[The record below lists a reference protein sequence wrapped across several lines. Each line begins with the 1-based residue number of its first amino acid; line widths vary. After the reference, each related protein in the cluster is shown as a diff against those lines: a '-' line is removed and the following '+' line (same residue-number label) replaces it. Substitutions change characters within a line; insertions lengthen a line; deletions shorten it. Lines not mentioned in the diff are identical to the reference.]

1 MQRSGLPL
9 DEILAKHDW
18 ISAFAHPPDVTSLL
32 HDNVA
37 PSPLQTTQLKVS
49 LEGLK
54 DPLVEIDSDLDLL
67 RDAVRTLEA
76 RRLRLRSLKNDYET
90 TLSPIRRI
98 PSEITMEILRRS
110 LKVNEFEDAFSER
123 RLTGFNVFK
132 IRDGPWHL
140 GQVCSLWRN
149 VIKTLCPELWA
160 SMTIEL
166 PFSYE
171 PKVPPMKADVAVE
184 ILCVALERSRNH
196 PLDFYFEYDC
206 PDSRA
211 DKAESQLMKQC
222 FDIMIAHSRR
232 WRAVEM
238 TIHPSFFPRL
248 SLIRGKTDL
257 LRDVYFDCYHNPPSG
272 PDIRA
277 FEIAPKLENL
287 HLKGMHREANIP
299 FPASNLVSFSDVRPF
314 AGDQLTLTYLD
325 VVKSAPKLRSFSYN
339 DYGVPSPDIYPV
351 SHRPG
356 PVMASSVEELS
367 ASSPSFLR
375 SLVLPSLKEV
385 TLTTMYEFCMEEQVI
400 ECPVGTL
407 GALHQMLL
415 QSQCSLTRLRLVDA
429 DLDDNLANVL
439 RLVPSLE
446 EFAVEFYEWV
456 PDIAD
461 NYGAIMQ
468 SLVTQLSEV
477 SEVDGSLQHSMVPF
491 LQTLTVYLHTIRYA
505 HVSFIDS
512 AFVDMVAS
520 RVRRPHDIPHLTEL
534 DLWVMGRG
542 WSYALDKEAKKTL
555 KRLQREGLELD
566 FCLDDGDPASE
577 PDSDSDGL

>member
-37 PSPLQTTQLKVS
+37 PSPLQTIQLKAS

-54 DPLVEIDSDLDLL
+54 NPLVEIDSDLDLL

-110 LKVNEFEDAFSER
+110 WQDNGFKDTSSER
-123 RLTGFNVFK
+123 RLTGFNVFN

-149 VIKTLCPELWA
+149 VIETLCPELWA
-160 SMTIEL
+160 SVTVEV
-166 PFSYE
+166 PFSYK
-171 PKVPPMKADVAVE
+171 PKVPLKADAVE
-184 ILCVALERSRNH
+184 ILRVVLERSRNH
-196 PLDFYFEYDC
+196 PLDFYFEYNG
-206 PDSRA
+206 PGSEA
-211 DKAESQLMKQC
+211 DEAESQSMKQC

-257 LRDVYFDCYHNPPSG
+257 LRDMYFDCYHNPPSG
-272 PDIRA
+272 DVRA

-287 HLKGMHREANIP
+287 HLKGMHGEANIP
-299 FPASNLVSFSDVRPF
+299 FPASNLVSFSDARPF
-314 AGDQLTLTYLD
+314 AGDRLTLRYLD
-325 VVKSAPKLRSFSYN
+325 VVKSAPKLLSFSYN
-339 DYGVPSPDIYPV
+339 DCGVQSLNIHPVPDPPS
-351 SHRPG
+351 

-385 TLTTMYEFCMEEQVI
+385 TLTTMYEFDMEEQVI
-400 ECPVGTL
+400 KCPVGAL

-415 QSQCSLTRLRLVDA
+415 QSQCSLTRLCLVDA
-429 DLDDNLANVL
+429 DLDDNLANVI
-439 RLVPSLE
+439 RLVPRLQ
-446 EFAVEFYEWV
+446 EFAIEFYEWV

-477 SEVDGSLQHSMVPF
+477 SVVDGSLQHSMVPF
-491 LQTLTVYLHTIRYA
+491 LQKLTVDMHTIRYA
-505 HVSFIDS
+505 HVSFINS

-520 RVRRPHDIPHLTEL
+520 RVRRPRHIPHLTEL

-577 PDSDSDGL
+577 PDSDSDEL

>member
-32 HDNVA
+32 HDNIA
-37 PSPLQTTQLKVS
+37 PSPLQTTQLKAS

-90 TLSPIRRI
+90 ALSPIRRI

-110 LKVNEFEDAFSER
+110 WKYDGFNDTSSER

-160 SMTIEL
+160 SMTVEV
-166 PFSYE
+166 PFPYRR
-171 PKVPPMKADVAVE
+171 KVPLKADAVE
-184 ILCVALERSRNH
+184 ILSVVLERSRNH
-196 PLDFYFEYDC
+196 PLDFYFESQNVD
-206 PDSRA
+206 PEV
-211 DKAESQLMKQC
+211 ESESMKQC

-248 SLIRGKTDL
+248 SLIRGKTNL
-257 LRDVYFDCYHNPPSG
+257 LRDMYLDCYHNPPSG
-272 PDIRA
+272 DIRA

-314 AGDQLTLTYLD
+314 AGDQLTPTYLD
-325 VVKSAPKLRSFSYN
+325 VVNSAPKLLSFSYN
-339 DYGVPSPDIYPV
+339 DYGVQSLNIHPVPDPPSAVI
-351 SHRPG
+351 
-356 PVMASSVEELS
+356 ASSVEEIS
-367 ASSPSFLR
+367 ASSPSFMR
-375 SLVLPSLKEV
+375 SLVAPSLKKV
-385 TLTTMYEFCMEEQVI
+385 TLTTMYDFENDMEEQVI
-400 ECPVGTL
+400 KCPAGAL

-415 QSQCSLTRLRLVDA
+415 QSQCSLSSLRLVDA
-429 DLDDNLANVL
+429 VLDDNLVSII
-439 RLVPSLE
+439 RLTPNLQ
-446 EFAVEFYEWV
+446 EFVIEFYEWV
-456 PDIAD
+456 PGIAD
-461 NYGAIMQ
+461 DYGAVMQ
-468 SLVTQLSEV
+468 SLVTRLSEV
-477 SEVDGSLQHSMVPF
+477 SEVDGSLQHTMVPF
-491 LQTLTVYLHTIRYA
+491 LQKLTIYLHTIRYA
-505 HVSFIDS
+505 HVSFINY

-520 RVRRPHDIPHLTEL
+520 RVHRPHDIPHLTEL
-534 DLWVMGRG
+534 NLWVMGRG
-542 WSYALDKEAKKTL
+542 WSYALSKESAKTL
-555 KRLQREGLELD
+555 KCLEDEGLRLN
-566 FCLDDGDPASE
+566 FCLDDGDLDT
-577 PDSDSDGL
+577 DSDSDSDVLIW